1 MEPKSFLGE
10 LFIILEQVNGSIGAY
25 GIQIDTFTVLL
36 ALCVIFSGFLA
47 NKLSN
52 FLVGRG
58 VRKRSGDPHAAV
70 TAKKLTAYIIYPLTF
85 VAVLGVFGFPL
96 SALGA
101 AVGLIGLGISFALK
115 DMIANFFS
123 GVLIL
128 TTRPFKVGDQIS
140 VEGEAGTVQDIKVR
154 ATDVKTY
161 DGRKVIVPNSKLY
174 NDTVV
179 NNTAYDERRFD
190 VVVGIGYDD
199 DIEKAKSKGL
209 EALNDSEKVS
219 DHSEPQVLVSELG
232 DSSIKLK
239 LRGWTK
245 PSRASLVAASSEVTQ
260 NVKEY
265 FDEEGIDIPYP
276 IRTVFMED
284 EE

>member
-1 MEPKSFLGE
+1 MV
-10 LFIILEQVNGSIGAY
+10 LESLNGSVTAY
-25 GIQIDTFTVLL
+25 GIEISTLTIAL
-36 ALCVIFSGFLA
+36 AVGVFFLGYFA

-52 FLVGRG
+52 FMVERAVKRRG
-58 VRKRSGDPHAAV
+58 GDPHAAV
-70 TAKKLTAYIIYPLTF
+70 TGKKLTSYLIYPLTLLG
-85 VAVLGVFGFPL
+85 VLGVFGFPL

-128 TTRPFKVGDQIS
+128 ATRPFKVGDQIS
-140 VEGEAGTVQDIKVR
+140 VGDEAGTVRDIRIR

-199 DIEKAKSKGL
+199 DIETAREKGL
-209 EALNDSEKVS
+209 EALRDSEKVS
-219 DHSEPQVLVSELG
+219 DHQDPQVLVSELG
-232 DSSIKLK
+232 DSSVELK

-260 NVKEY
+260 KVKEHY
-265 FDEEGIDIPYP
+265 DDEGIDIPYP
-276 IRTVFMED
+276 IRTVFMEGD
-284 EE
+284 Q

>member
-1 MEPKSFLGE
+1 MV
-10 LFIILEQVNGSIGAY
+10 LEWLNGSVSAY
-25 GIQIDTFTVLL
+25 GIEISTLNIAL
-36 ALCVIFSGFLA
+36 AVGVFFLGYFA

-52 FLVGRG
+52 FMVERA
-58 VRKRSGDPHAAV
+58 VKRRDGDPHAAV
-70 TAKKLTAYIIYPLTF
+70 TGKKLTSYLIYPLTLLG
-85 VAVLGVFGFPL
+85 VLGVFGFPL

-128 TTRPFKVGDQIS
+128 ATRPFKVGDQIS
-140 VEGEAGTVQDIKVR
+140 VGDEAGTVRDIRIR

-199 DIEKAKSKGL
+199 DIEKAREKGL
-209 EALNDSEKVS
+209 EALRDSEKVS
-219 DHSEPQVLVSELG
+219 DHQDPQVLVSELG
-232 DSSIKLK
+232 DSSVELK

-245 PSRASLVAASSEVTQ
+245 PSRASLVAASSDVTQ
-260 NVKEY
+260 KVKEHY
-265 FDEEGIDIPYP
+265 DDEGIDIPYP
-276 IRTVFMED
+276 IRTVFMEGD
-284 EE
+284 Q